1 MRLIEL
7 IAIGNKSA
15 RIVSETGI
23 CQQTLVVSRF
33 EAAELSEAL
42 SLSLERKLFRII
54 CLGRSGCFEEIAAV
68 SRKCL
73 SGLVD

>member
-42 SLSLERKLFRII
+42 SLSLSLERKLFRII
-54 CLGRSGCFEEIAAV
+54 CLGRIGGRLF
-68 SRKCL
+68 
-73 SGLVD
+73 